1 MITPLITPIDAPR
14 AKRAFEL
21 RHERDTT
28 SALTLNATV
37 DEQLNE
43 QLNEELDDPSFE
55 SIFVQE
61 IRLSCHY
68 CKSRSGEKNLY
79 NPIKNHEW
87 KRQSR
92 QRPRSW
98 QR

>member
-1 MITPLITPIDAPR
+1 LITPIDAPR

-43 QLNEELDDPSFE
+43 ELDDPSFE

-61 IRLSCHY
+61 IRSSCHY
-68 CKSRSGEKNLY
+68 CKSRSGDKNLY
-79 NPIKNHEW
+79 SPIKNHEW
-87 KRQSR
+87 KRQSW